1 MDDLTGRVALV
12 TGATRGI
19 GEAIAQALAAA
30 GAAVV
35 LTGRDLAGAEAAA
48 ARVVG
53 AVGSVPRAGPA
64 ARGGAGDRVL
74 GVAAD
79 VRELAAVRSAVATA
93 VERFGRLDAVV
104 ANAGV
109 GRMAPVFDLSEDD
122 WDEVIGTNLTGVFH
136 TVRASVAALADSGGM
151 LITIG
156 SLAGSNAFAGGAA
169 YNASKFG
176 LLGFTEAVM
185 HDLRDLGVR
194 VATVMPGSVAT
205 SFSGRAPD
213 TADAWKLHPD
223 DVAEAVLYL
232 LRNPSRAL
240 PSRIELR
247 PARRRTWVR
256 T

>member
-1 MDDLTGRVALV
+1 VNDLSDRVALV

-19 GEAIAQALAAA
+19 GEAVARALVGA

-35 LTGRDLAGAEAAA
+35 ATGRDGADAAA
-48 ARVVG
+48 AAERIAAASGGGRLDRVV
-53 AVGSVPRAGPA
+53 
-64 ARGGAGDRVL
+64 

-79 VRELAAVRSAVATA
+79 VRDAAAMRGAVATA
-93 VERFGRLDAVV
+93 LERFGRLDAVV

-109 GRMAPVFDLSEDD
+109 GRMASILELDD
-122 WDEVIGTNLTGVFH
+122 AAWHEVIDTNLTGAFH
-136 TVRASVAALADSGGM
+136 TVRASAAALADSHGM

-156 SLAGSNAFAGGAA
+156 SLAGAHAFAGGAA

-176 LLGFTEAVM
+176 LVGFTEAVM

-194 VATVMPGSVAT
+194 VATIMPGSVAT
-205 SFSGRAPD
+205 DFSGRQPSE
-213 TADAWKLHPD
+213 ADAWKLGAD

-232 LRNPSRAL
+232 LRTPARAL

-247 PARRRTWVR
+247 PARRRPGPSA
-256 T
+256 

>member
-1 MDDLTGRVALV
+1 VARALV
-12 TGATRGI
+12 G
-19 GEAIAQALAAA
+19 A

-35 LTGRDLAGAEAAA
+35 ATGRDGAAVTAAA
-48 ARVVG
+48 ERIATASGGGRLDRVV
-53 AVGSVPRAGPA
+53 
-64 ARGGAGDRVL
+64 

-79 VRELAAVRSAVATA
+79 VRDAAAMRGAVATA
-93 VERFGRLDAVV
+93 LERFGRLDAVV

-109 GRMAPVFDLSEDD
+109 GRMASILELDD
-122 WDEVIGTNLTGVFH
+122 AAWHEVIDTNLTGAFH
-136 TVRASVAALADSGGM
+136 TVRACAAALSDSRGM

-156 SLAGSNAFAGGAA
+156 SLAGAHAFAGGAA

-194 VATVMPGSVAT
+194 VATIMPGSVAT
-205 SFSGRAPD
+205 AFSGRHPSE
-213 TADAWKLHPD
+213 ADAWKLGAD

-232 LRNPSRAL
+232 LRTPARAL

-247 PARRRTWVR
+247 PARRRPGAGA
-256 T
+256 

>member
-1 MDDLTGRVALV
+1 VNDLSDRVALV

-19 GEAIAQALAAA
+19 GEAVARALVGA

-35 LTGRDLAGAEAAA
+35 ATGRDGAAA
-48 ARVVG
+48 AAAAERIAAASGGGRLDRVV
-53 AVGSVPRAGPA
+53 
-64 ARGGAGDRVL
+64 

-79 VRELAAVRSAVATA
+79 VRDAAAMRGAVATA
-93 VERFGRLDAVV
+93 LERFGRLDAVV

-109 GRMAPVFDLSEDD
+109 GRMASILELDD
-122 WDEVIGTNLTGVFH
+122 AAWHEVIDTNLTGAFH
-136 TVRASVAALADSGGM
+136 TVRASAAALADSHGM

-156 SLAGSNAFAGGAA
+156 SLAGAHAFAGGAA

-176 LLGFTEAVM
+176 LVGFTEAVM

-194 VATVMPGSVAT
+194 VATIMPGSVAT
-205 SFSGRAPD
+205 DFSGRQPSE
-213 TADAWKLHPD
+213 ADAWKLGAD

-232 LRNPSRAL
+232 LRTPARAL

-247 PARRRTWVR
+247 PARRRPTPGA
-256 T
+256 

>member
-1 MDDLTGRVALV
+1 MALV
-12 TGATRGI
+12 TGATKGI
-19 GEAIAQALAAA
+19 GEAIARALVGA

-35 LTGRDLAGAEAAA
+35 VTGRDAAVAATAAQRIGA
-48 ARVVG
+48 
-53 AVGSVPRAGPA
+53 SAGPA
-64 ARGGAGDRVL
+64 TQGAAPDRVV

-79 VRELAAVRSAVATA
+79 VRDPAAMRAAVATA
-93 VERFGRLDAVV
+93 VDRFGRLDALI

-109 GRMAPVFDLSEDD
+109 GRMASILDLSEAD
-122 WDEVIGTNLTGVFH
+122 WHEVIDTNLTGVFH
-136 TVRASVAALADSGGM
+136 TVRASAAALAASGGM

-156 SLAGSNAFAGGAA
+156 SLAGVNAFAGGAA

-176 LLGFTEAVM
+176 LVGFTEAVM
-185 HDLRDLGVR
+185 HDLRELGVR

-205 SFSGRAPD
+205 AFSGRPAD
-213 TADAWKLHPD
+213 AADAWKLQPD

-247 PARRRTWVR
+247 PARRRSGGVA
-256 T
+256 